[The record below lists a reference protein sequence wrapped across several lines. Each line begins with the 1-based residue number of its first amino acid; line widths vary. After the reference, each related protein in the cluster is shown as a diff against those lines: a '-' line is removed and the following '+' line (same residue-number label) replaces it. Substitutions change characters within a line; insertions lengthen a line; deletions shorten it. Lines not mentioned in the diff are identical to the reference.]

1 MDNYKDLII
10 KISSLINDLS
20 DIAEEEGFSD
30 DFSYVFCFGIDKKH
44 GLSGTEYTAGY
55 SWNINNSREFNELLT
70 ILEEA
75 YEMNGEDKDGLFG
88 NICLN

>member
-10 KISSLINDLS
+10 KISSLMKDLS

-30 DFSYVFCFGIDKKH
+30 DFSYVVCFGIDKKR

-55 SWNINNSREFNELLT
+55 SWNINNSKEFNELLM

-75 YEMNGEDKDGLFG
+75 YEINGEDKDDLLG